1 MSEIKLQHIVTM
13 TELLLRGAQH
23 NFIEVTTT
31 DLGKD
36 IKRSQ
41 QAASRHLL
49 DLETAGYIER
59 LKKGQKFRI
68 KITGRGYSEVES
80 LFSVLKAAVES
91 AAPFTIDFEGTV
103 VSGMGEGAYYM
114 SLDGYRKQFK
124 EKLGYEPYPGTLN
137 VKLVDQIFMNARRE
151 IDRCNSIFIDGFSD
165 STRTY
170 GWVKCYIANVNN
182 GAINNAAVLILER
195 SHYDESMLEVIA
207 PVSLKDSAGIQ
218 NGDKINIKVHIN
230 SNMQKKSP
238 QIP

>member
-49 DLETAGYIER
+49 DLETAGFIER

-80 LFSVLKAAVES
+80 LFSILKAAIES
-91 AAPFTIDFEGTV
+91 APFTIDFEGIV

-124 EKLGYEPYPGTLN
+124 ERLGFEPYPGTLN
-137 VKLVDQIFMNARRE
+137 VKLVDQIFMNAKRE
-151 IDRCNSIFIDGFSD
+151 IDKYNSVFIDGFSD

-170 GWVKCYIANVNN
+170 GWVKCFIANINN

-195 SHYDESMLEVIA
+195 THYDESMLEVIA
-207 PVSLKDSAGIQ
+207 PVSLKDSAGIH
-218 NGDKINIKVHIN
+218 NGDKINLKVHIN
-230 SNMQKKSP
+230 SNVQRKFP

>member
-49 DLETAGYIER
+49 DLETAGFIER

-80 LFSVLKAAVES
+80 LFSILKAAMES
-91 AAPFTIDFEGTV
+91 APFTIDFEGIV

-124 EKLGYEPYPGTLN
+124 ERLGFEPYPGTLN
-137 VKLVDQIFMNARRE
+137 VKLVDQIFMNAKRE
-151 IDRCNSIFIDGFSD
+151 IDKYNSVFIDGFSD

-170 GWVKCYIANVNN
+170 GWVKCYIANINN
-182 GAINNAAVLILER
+182 GAIKNAAVLILER
-195 SHYDESMLEVIA
+195 THYDESMLEVIA
-207 PVSLKDSAGIQ
+207 PVSLKDSAGIH
-218 NGDKINIKVHIN
+218 NGDKINLKVHIN
-230 SNMQKKSP
+230 SNVQRKSP

>member
-49 DLETAGYIER
+49 DLETAGFIER

-80 LFSVLKAAVES
+80 LFSILKAAMES
-91 AAPFTIDFEGTV
+91 APFTIDFEGIV

-124 EKLGYEPYPGTLN
+124 ERLGFEPYPGTLN
-137 VKLVDQIFMNARRE
+137 VKLVDQIFMNAKRE
-151 IDRCNSIFIDGFSD
+151 IDKYNSVFIDGFSD

-170 GWVKCYIANVNN
+170 GWVKCYIANINN

-195 SHYDESMLEVIA
+195 THYDESMLEVIA
-207 PVSLKDSAGIQ
+207 PVSLKDSAGIH
-218 NGDKINIKVHIN
+218 NGDKINLKVHIN
-230 SNMQKKSP
+230 SNIQRKSP

>member
-1 MSEIKLQHIVTM
+1 MSEIKLRHIVTM

-49 DLETAGYIER
+49 DLETAGFIER

-80 LFSVLKAAVES
+80 LFSILKAAMES
-91 AAPFTIDFEGTV
+91 APFTIDFEGIV

-124 EKLGYEPYPGTLN
+124 ERLGFEPYPGTLN
-137 VKLVDQIFMNARRE
+137 VKLVDQIFMNAKRE
-151 IDRCNSIFIDGFSD
+151 IDKYNSVFIDGFSD

-170 GWVKCYIANVNN
+170 GWVKCYIANINN

-195 SHYDESMLEVIA
+195 THYDESMLEVIA
-207 PVSLKDSAGIQ
+207 PVSLKDSAGIH
-218 NGDKINIKVHIN
+218 NGDKINLKVHIN
-230 SNMQKKSP
+230 SNVQRKSP

>member
-80 LFSVLKAAVES
+80 LFSILKAAMEF
-91 AAPFTIDFEGTV
+91 APFTIDFEGTV
-103 VSGMGEGAYYM
+103 VPGMGEGSYYM

-124 EKLGYEPYPGTLN
+124 ERLGYEPYPGTLN

-151 IDRCNSIFIDGFSD
+151 IDKYNSVFIDGFSD
-165 STRTY
+165 NTRTY
-170 GWVKCYIANVNN
+170 GWVKCYIANINN
-182 GAINNAAVLILER
+182 GAIDNAAVLILER

-207 PVSLKDSAGIQ
+207 PVSLKESAGIR
-218 NGDKINIKVHIN
+218 NGDKISIKVHID
-230 SNMQKKSP
+230 SNMQKKST

>member
-49 DLETAGYIER
+49 DLETAGFIER

-80 LFSVLKAAVES
+80 LFSILKAAIES
-91 AAPFTIDFEGTV
+91 APFTIDFEGIV

-124 EKLGYEPYPGTLN
+124 ERLGFEPYPGTLN
-137 VKLVDQIFMNARRE
+137 VKLVDQIFMNAKRE
-151 IDRCNSIFIDGFSD
+151 IDKYNSVFIDGFSD

-170 GWVKCYIANVNN
+170 GWVKCYIANINN

-195 SHYDESMLEVIA
+195 THYDESMLEVIA
-207 PVSLKDSAGIQ
+207 PVSLKDSAGIH
-218 NGDKINIKVHIN
+218 NGDKINLKVHIN
-230 SNMQKKSP
+230 SNVQRKSP

>member
-1 MSEIKLQHIVTM
+1 M

-49 DLETAGYIER
+49 DLETAGFIER

-80 LFSVLKAAVES
+80 LFSILKAAMQS
-91 AAPFTIDFEGTV
+91 APFTIDFEGIV

-124 EKLGYEPYPGTLN
+124 ERLGFEPYPGTLN
-137 VKLVDQIFMNARRE
+137 VKLVDQIFMNAKRE
-151 IDRCNSIFIDGFSD
+151 IDKYNSVFIDGFSD

-170 GWVKCYIANVNN
+170 GWVKCYIANINN

-195 SHYDESMLEVIA
+195 THYDESMLEVIA
-207 PVSLKDSAGIQ
+207 PVSLKDSAGIH
-218 NGDKINIKVHIN
+218 NGDKINLKVHIN
-230 SNMQKKSP
+230 SNVQRKSP

>member
-1 MSEIKLQHIVTM
+1 MSEIKLQHIATM

-41 QAASRHLL
+41 QAVSRHLL

-68 KITGRGYSEVES
+68 KITAKGYSEVES
-80 LFSVLKAAVES
+80 LFLILKAAMEP
-91 AAPFTIDFEGTV
+91 APFTIDFEGTV
-103 VSGMGEGAYYM
+103 VSGMGEGSYYM

-124 EKLGYEPYPGTLN
+124 ERLGYEPYPGTLN
-137 VKLVDQIFMNARRE
+137 VKLLDQIFMNARRE
-151 IDRCNSIFIDGFSD
+151 IDKYNSVFIDGFSD
-165 STRTY
+165 NTRTY
-170 GWVKCYIANVNN
+170 GWVKCYIANINN
-182 GAINNAAVLILER
+182 GVINNAAILILER

-207 PVSLKDSAGIQ
+207 PVSLKESAGIR
-218 NGDKINIKVHIN
+218 NGDKISIKVHIN
-230 SNMQKKSP
+230 NTMQKKSP
-238 QIP
+238 

>member
-23 NFIEVTTT
+23 NFIEITTT

-36 IKRSQ
+36 IKKSQ

-49 DLETAGYIER
+49 DLETSGYIER
-59 LKKGQKFRI
+59 LRKGQKFRI
-68 KITGRGYSEVES
+68 KITGKGYSEIAS
-80 LFSVLKAAVES
+80 LFSILKSAMES
-91 AAPFTIDFEGTV
+91 APFTIDFEGTV

-124 EKLGYEPYPGTLN
+124 ERLGYEPYPGTLN
-137 VKLVDQIFMNARRE
+137 VKLADQIFTNARRE
-151 IDRCNSIFIDGFSD
+151 IGKYPSVFIDGFSD
-165 STRTY
+165 NTRTY
-170 GWVKCYIANVNN
+170 GWVKCYVANINN

-195 SHYDESMLEVIA
+195 THYDESMLEVIA
-207 PVSLKDSAGIQ
+207 PVSLKQSAGIQ
-218 NGDKINIKVHIN
+218 NGDKINVKVHIN
-230 SNMQKKSP
+230 SNTQKKSP

>member
-1 MSEIKLQHIVTM
+1 MLEIKLQHIVTM

-80 LFSVLKAAVES
+80 LFSILKAAMES
-91 AAPFTIDFEGTV
+91 APFTIDFEGTV
-103 VSGMGEGAYYM
+103 VPGMGEGSYYM

-124 EKLGYEPYPGTLN
+124 ERLGYEPYPGTLN

-151 IDRCNSIFIDGFSD
+151 IDKYNSVFIDGFSD
-165 STRTY
+165 NTRTY
-170 GWVKCYIANVNN
+170 GWVKCYIANINN

-207 PVSLKDSAGIQ
+207 PVSFKESAGIR
-218 NGDKINIKVHIN
+218 NGDKISIKVHID
-230 SNMQKKSP
+230 SNMQRKSP

>member
-41 QAASRHLL
+41 QSASRHLL
-49 DLETAGYIER
+49 DLETAGFIER

-80 LFSVLKAAVES
+80 LFSILKAAMES
-91 AAPFTIDFEGTV
+91 APFTIDFEGIV

-124 EKLGYEPYPGTLN
+124 ERLGFEPYPGTLN
-137 VKLVDQIFMNARRE
+137 VKLVDQIFMNAKRE
-151 IDRCNSIFIDGFSD
+151 IDKYNSVFIDGFSD

-170 GWVKCYIANVNN
+170 GWVKCYIANINN
-182 GAINNAAVLILER
+182 GAINNCSGTYTR
-195 SHYDESMLEVIA
+195 KN
-207 PVSLKDSAGIQ
+207 SL
-218 NGDKINIKVHIN
+218 
-230 SNMQKKSP
+230 
-238 QIP
+238 

>member
-1 MSEIKLQHIVTM
+1 M

-49 DLETAGYIER
+49 DLETAGFIER

-80 LFSVLKAAVES
+80 LFSILKAAMES
-91 AAPFTIDFEGTV
+91 APFTIDFEGIV

-124 EKLGYEPYPGTLN
+124 ERLGFEPYPGTLN
-137 VKLVDQIFMNARRE
+137 VKLVDQIFMNAKRE
-151 IDRCNSIFIDGFSD
+151 IDKYNSVFIDGFSD

-170 GWVKCYIANVNN
+170 GWVKCYIANINN
-182 GAINNAAVLILER
+182 GAINNAAVTYTR
-195 SHYDESMLEVIA
+195 KN
-207 PVSLKDSAGIQ
+207 SL
-218 NGDKINIKVHIN
+218 
-230 SNMQKKSP
+230 
-238 QIP
+238 

>member
-49 DLETAGYIER
+49 DLETAGFIER

-80 LFSVLKAAVES
+80 LFSILKAAIES
-91 AAPFTIDFEGTV
+91 APFTIDFEGIV

-124 EKLGYEPYPGTLN
+124 ERLGFEPYPGTLN
-137 VKLVDQIFMNARRE
+137 VKLVDQIFMNAKRE
-151 IDRCNSIFIDGFSD
+151 IDKYNSVFIDGFSD

-170 GWVKCYIANVNN
+170 GWVKCYIANINN

-195 SHYDESMLEVIA
+195 THYDESMLEVIA
-207 PVSLKDSAGIQ
+207 PVSLKDSAGIH
-218 NGDKINIKVHIN
+218 NGDKINLKVHIN
-230 SNMQKKSP
+230 SNIQRKSP

>member
-1 MSEIKLQHIVTM
+1 M

-31 DLGKD
+31 DLGKY

-59 LKKGQKFRI
+59 LKKGQKLRI
-68 KITGRGYSEVES
+68 KITGRGYSKVES
-80 LFSVLKAAVES
+80 LFSILKAAMES

-124 EKLGYEPYPGTLN
+124 ERLGYEPYPGTLN

-151 IDRCNSIFIDGFSD
+151 IDRYNSIFIDGFSD

-170 GWVKCYIANVNN
+170 GWAKCYIANVNN

-207 PVSLKDSAGIQ
+207 PVSLKESAGIQ